1 MNWIFIYF
9 FVNIKYILFAEF
21 DVFKII
27 NKKISS
33 VDFLWLETSK
43 LMNSPPSTIGVP
55 KIISNPVTFS
65 PNDQGQKLV

>member
-27 NKKISS
+27 NKKMSS

-43 LMNSPPSTIGVP
+43 LMNSPPINS
-55 KIISNPVTFS
+55 
-65 PNDQGQKLV
+65 D